1 MVPIIKGMK
10 THLVHLVNSV
20 SLRLSL
26 SLYLNLRSVA
36 RVQGLDQDVNVDDD
50 KMLMMIR

>member
-20 SLRLSL
+20 PLSL
-26 SLYLNLRSVA
+26 NLNLRSVA

-50 KMLMMIR
+50 KMLMMITR

>member
-20 SLRLSL
+20 PLSL
-26 SLYLNLRSVA
+26 SLNLRSVA

-50 KMLMMIR
+50 KMIRC